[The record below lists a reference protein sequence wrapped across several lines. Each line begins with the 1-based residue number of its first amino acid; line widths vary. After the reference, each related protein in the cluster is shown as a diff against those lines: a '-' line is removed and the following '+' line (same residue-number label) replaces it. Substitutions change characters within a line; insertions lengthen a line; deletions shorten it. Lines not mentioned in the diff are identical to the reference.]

1 MQSQRKFLKPLPSAA
16 HQVADR
22 ESGQSLTPAHIRK
35 RYRQPL
41 SISYVDFPGS
51 KGTMSAREASELLKF
66 GLLHVHAVVA
76 LRPEGQALRRSLVQH
91 ISFVVSVK

>member
-1 MQSQRKFLKPLPSAA
+1 
-16 HQVADR
+16 
-22 ESGQSLTPAHIRK
+22 
-35 RYRQPL
+35 
-41 SISYVDFPGS
+41 
-51 KGTMSAREASELLKF
+51 MSAREASELLKF